1 MVCFI
6 SRVEMDRSAPMNQF
20 SSELP
25 EAIWMLTVSTV
36 QPVMTSV
43 PLQYTRLSATST
55 ARRSVLTGCVEFRR
69 FRCLYSSA
77 LVGLSSGSVMS

>member
-1 MVCFI
+1 MPDSVAGTTVCFM
-6 SRVEMDRSAPMNQF
+6 SRNEICRSAPMNQF

-25 EAIWMLTVSTV
+25 LAICIDTVSSV

-55 ARRSVLTGCVEFRR
+55 ARRFVPTACVEFSR
-69 FRCLYSSA
+69 FKCP
-77 LVGLSSGSVMS
+77 